1 MGLLINDK
9 PYITALLSEKHLF
22 YKSSFMK
29 WSLNKGS
36 RSYSTNS
43 SPTTPHF
50 QPVSVYL
57 NADQD
62 KILILKENKGKCGV
76 YLWTNIINGKSYV
89 GSSISL
95 HRRFKSSFNIFYLES
110 GIKNRKSLIYSSL
123 LKYGYSNF
131 KLEILEHCAP
141 SEAIS
146 REQYYLDL
154 LKPAYNILLIAGS
167 RLGSKHSEETK
178 AKISASAVGNQYCA
192 GSKGRKRAEGAGSP
206 SVPIE
211 VLDMK
216 TGLKNTYS
224 SMSELGKALCVPA
237 GSIRM
242 FFSILWGWT
251 PSGARPKGQSPS
263 GTRKTQNLY
272 KGRYKLKKLT

>member
-1 MGLLINDK
+1 
-9 PYITALLSEKHLF
+9 
-22 YKSSFMK
+22 MK

-216 TGLKNTYS
+216 TGLKKY
-224 SMSELGKALCVPA
+224 
-237 GSIRM
+237 I
-242 FFSILWGWT
+242 FFHEWT
-251 PSGARPKGQSPS
+251 RESLMC
-263 GTRKTQNLY
+263 TRRKY
-272 KGRYKLKKLT
+272 